1 MRTRFFTQFMAKLPV
16 KLDAGQQITLWRE
29 LVEDGGL
36 ITAWVQ
42 RLGVAQALRREAV
55 VPLDAASESRK
66 LYNLL
71 LDALAD
77 QAPQLLPWAVEGYF
91 WHCWK
96 AQFPA
101 AGAAPAEKKTTDT
114 DVLRERLLR
123 ALRKCHGEA
132 VEVKESFRQDEDKV
146 VFALL
151 LKRKSTARWDELCA
165 VERPRLKTARLAGYD
180 AALKL
185 ATVAPSSKSAGASQL
200 S

>member
-1 MRTRFFTQFMAKLPV
+1 LTT
-16 KLDAGQQITLWRE
+16 IT
-29 LVEDGGL
+29 
-36 ITAWVQ
+36 
-42 RLGVAQALRREAV
+42 
-55 VPLDAASESRK
+55 
-66 LYNLL
+66 
-71 LDALAD
+71 
-77 QAPQLLPWAVEGYF
+77 WAVEGDF

-123 ALRKCHGEA
+123 ALRKRHGEA

-151 LKRKSTARWDELCA
+151 VKRKSTARWDELCV

-185 ATVAPSSKSAGASQL
+185 ATVAPSNKSAGASQL